1 MLVYV
6 YAFESIIIIITV
18 EIVESVIVQLIFILI
33 DFYWGVLS
41 VQSSPVLS
49 VLGQSWPNG

>member
-18 EIVESVIVQLIFILI
+18 EIVESVIVQLIFI
-33 DFYWGVLS
+33 GVYF
-41 VQSSPVLS
+41 QFSPVQYLQFGGS
-49 VLGQSWPNG
+49 RGLMDRELD